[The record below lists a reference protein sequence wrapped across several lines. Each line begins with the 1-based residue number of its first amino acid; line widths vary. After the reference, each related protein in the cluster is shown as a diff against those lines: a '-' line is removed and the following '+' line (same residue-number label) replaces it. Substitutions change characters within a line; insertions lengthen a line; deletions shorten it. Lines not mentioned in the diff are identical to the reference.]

1 MPDSP
6 RASRPWRGCRPVRVS
21 RTAGGRFAAR
31 DTHVARLVQA
41 GPQALGPPLA
51 HACLIFQGD
60 RHLSGRPTDA
70 TSDGGDGRPM
80 ARDYDSQLLESV
92 GVRRRRMRDA
102 LLFGA
107 QRARRTADERLGKVF
122 AGIALAAVMCAG
134 CVGWSFL
141 QHTLDKQK
149 AEQEKQQRQA
159 QQYDRTG

>member
-1 MPDSP
+1 
-6 RASRPWRGCRPVRVS
+6 
-21 RTAGGRFAAR
+21 
-31 DTHVARLVQA
+31 
-41 GPQALGPPLA
+41 
-51 HACLIFQGD
+51 
-60 RHLSGRPTDA
+60 
-70 TSDGGDGRPM
+70 M

-107 QRARRTADERLGKVF
+107 GRARRTADERLGKVF
-122 AGIALAAVMCAG
+122 AGIAITAVLCAG

-159 QQYDRTG
+159 QRYDRPTHSSGPEKAL